1 MSATL
6 EFLNFVKAEWTERP
20 GGLIAPASYT
30 PKSGET
36 TDEEW
41 WDRAGKMQIEEE
53 EARDERKAKYQ
64 EAKTKPGFLGRH
76 LGYLTETGLESAAK
90 QRAEGTAGQSQ
101 GTVQS
106 SPSGMGTG
114 KASAFARQKGGQAP
128 RLQGKVPSLST
139 KVRMTKPPKM
149 AMPQVPGMKMEKD
162 NSDFHTWPAYQQWAE
177 RTKARGLDPMTTT
190 MVDLH
195 PDDVVTPEQHAET
208 LNKIKVD
215 MQNKFPDV
223 YGESSVSKL
232 LKAVDDGYNTKGE
245 RREAKRRKDRK
256 MKVTGTGVRT
266 LQQIM
271 IDRANK
277 LKGQEGTE

>member
-90 QRAEGTAGQSQ
+90 QRAEGTAGQPQGPLQGSQ
-101 GTVQS
+101 AGV
-106 SPSGMGTG
+106 GTG
-114 KASAFARQKGGQAP
+114 KATGINRAKIAQKPLGTA
-128 RLQGKVPSLST
+128 GKIPSMST
-139 KVRMTKPPKM
+139 KVKMNKPPKVTT
-149 AMPQVPGMKMEKD
+149 PQQMSEMKMEK
-162 NSDFHTWPAYQQWAE
+162 TAV
-177 RTKARGLDPMTTT
+177 L
-190 MVDLH
+190 
-195 PDDVVTPEQHAET
+195 
-208 LNKIKVD
+208 
-215 MQNKFPDV
+215 
-223 YGESSVSKL
+223 KL
-232 LKAVDDGYNTKGE
+232 LKAVDDEYNTKGE

>member
-76 LGYLTETGLESAAK
+76 LGYLTETGLEAAAK
-90 QRAEGTAGQSQ
+90 QRAEGTAGQPQGPLTQ
-101 GTVQS
+101 GT
-106 SPSGMGTG
+106 GTAPG
-114 KASAFARQKGGQAP
+114 TARGLARQKGQRP
-128 RLQGKVPSLST
+128 PPLQGKVPSLST
-139 KVRMTKPPKM
+139 QVRMKNPKSPKM
-149 AMPQVPGMKMEKD
+149 ATPQQMPVGQNMEKD
-162 NSDFHTWPAYQQWAE
+162 TSN
-177 RTKARGLDPMTTT
+177 
-190 MVDLH
+190 
-195 PDDVVTPEQHAET
+195 
-208 LNKIKVD
+208 I
-215 MQNKFPDV
+215 
-223 YGESSVSKL
+223 SKL